1 MISTSESTGSARRA
15 LLAPLTALALLAA
28 LPACA
33 QSGDAAAAGE
43 TAAPGGDEVVATID
57 GKNVTMNELEAEAKP
72 QLAQVDAQLAQCQAQ
87 AKQGRFQVLDA
98 VLQSMLRDR
107 MVAAEAA
114 AAGQT
119 PEEYLAAELE
129 SKIGEVT
136 EAEVEAFFA
145 ENQARMPPGR
155 AKEDIAPQIRQ
166 YLAQQKRGEAEQAF
180 YTALEAKHS
189 STRLLEPPR
198 TEVAATGPA
207 KGPASAPVT
216 IVEFSDFECPFC
228 SRVNPT
234 LAQVQETYGDKVRI
248 VFRQFPLDMHPNARK
263 AAEASLCAQDQGK
276 FWEMH
281 DAMFADQ
288 RNLGVPA
295 LKAKAVELGLAGDE
309 FAQCLDSGE
318 YADEVQAD
326 LQAGVE
332 AGVSGTPAMFI
343 NGIPL
348 SGAVPFENVAEVI
361 DAELARKGAN
371 GAASSSE

>member
-1 MISTSESTGSARRA
+1 MISKYDVPGSARRA
-15 LLAPLTALALLAA
+15 LLAPLTAFALLAA

-33 QSGDAAAAGE
+33 QSGDAAAGQS
-43 TAAPGGDEVVATID
+43 AAAGGDEVVATID
-57 GKNVTMNELEAEAKP
+57 GQNVTMSQLEAEAESGLD
-72 QLAQVDAQLAQCQAQ
+72 QIEAQLAQCERQAEASRYQ
-87 AKQGRFQVLDA
+87 ALDA
-98 VLQSMLRDR
+98 ALQGMLRER

-129 SKIGEVT
+129 SQVGEVT
-136 EAEVEAFFA
+136 DADVEAFFA
-145 ENQARMPPGR
+145 ENQARIPPGR
-155 AKEDIAPQIRQ
+155 TQEELAPQIRQ
-166 YLAQQKRGEAEQAF
+166 FLAQQKRTEAEQAF
-180 YTALEAKHS
+180 YSNLEAKHQVR
-189 STRLLEPPR
+189 STLEPPR

-207 KGPASAPVT
+207 KGPESAPVT

-234 LAQVQETYGDKVRI
+234 LAQVRETYGDKVRI
-248 VFRQFPLDMHPNARK
+248 VFRQFPLAMHPNAQK
-263 AAEASLCAQDQGK
+263 AAEASLCAHDQGK

-288 RNLGVPA
+288 RNLGIPA
-295 LKAKAVELGLAGDE
+295 LKTKAETLSLDGEE

-326 LQAGVE
+326 MQAGIA
-332 AGVSGTPAMFI
+332 AGVNGTPAMFI

-348 SGAVPFENVAEVI
+348 SGAVPFENLAEVI
-361 DAELARKGAN
+361 DAELERKGVAS